1 MIRFLQTPGRT
12 KKIVLGGL
20 LVLIC
25 AAMVITL
32 IPGGFAGGAFGFGG
46 NNLGSNVI
54 AKVGDQEISVL
65 EVQDQARN
73 MGRQQFPKGLPAQ
86 LMPFMIERA
95 SDSLIMQKAMLNEA
109 HRLGLKVSDAELA
122 DELQHGMFGQQ
133 LFPTGQFVGEQQYE
147 EFVTNFNMSVPQFEQ
162 AVKDDILRRKL
173 MDMVSGLSLINITE
187 PTRPICISYAVLC
200 L

>member
-46 NNLGSNVI
+46 GSLGNNVL
-54 AKVGDQEISVL
+54 AKVGDQEISVA

-73 MGRQQFPKGLPAQ
+73 MGRQQFPKGLPPQ
-86 LMPFMIERA
+86 LMPFLIERA
-95 SDSLIMQKAMLNEA
+95 SDSLIMQKAMLAEA
-109 HRLGLKVSDAELA
+109 HRLGLKVSDAELS

-133 LFPTGQFVGEQQYE
+133 LFPNGQFVGEQQYE
-147 EFVTNFNMSVPQFEQ
+147 DFVANFNMSVPQFEQ
-162 AVKDDILRRKL
+162 AMKDDILRRKL
-173 MDMVSGLSLINITE
+173 MDMISGSVTVSHD
-187 PTRPICISYAVLC
+187 AVVQEFKRENT
-200 L
+200 